1 MLALTVGRPTP
12 LVSSVTAA
20 APVSVWFFIL
30 SVDGDELPVEEPG
43 EEVEEKPD
51 EEVEIDSEE
60 MSEASWRGMS
70 DDIPDPGIPLEDC
83 VDESLLEDSRLSD
96 RSRPRE
102 NQSNDHS
109 EYEYDW
115 QYETGVS
122 FDDVG
127 GMNEVKLELEREIIL
142 PLANDDAANELG
154 VTPSN
159 LLFHGPPGTGKTYL
173 AKALA
178 TELQLPA
185 AILTGS
191 AINSKW
197 INESAEQVRTLFEEA
212 REIAATEG
220 GAIIFIDEVD
230 SVLKRRSG
238 AGSSHAEDAK
248 VVNEFLN
255 HLEDTGDE
263 IVFVGAT
270 NRLDSLDSAAT
281 RAGRIDEKIEIGKPD
296 QQTREAILRA
306 QLNRRSHIIPDE
318 MLERVAVETEGYV
331 AADLEQLVKKAAK
344 QSLQLGD
351 NKIRP
356 RDIANAMAAVTK

>member
-1 MLALTVGRPTP
+1 
-12 LVSSVTAA
+12 
-20 APVSVWFFIL
+20 
-30 SVDGDELPVEEPG
+30 
-43 EEVEEKPD
+43 
-51 EEVEIDSEE
+51 
-60 MSEASWRGMS
+60 MS
-70 DDIPDPGIPLEDC
+70 DDLPDPGIPLEDC
-83 VDESLLEDSRLSD
+83 VDESLLEESELYDGSV
-96 RSRPRE
+96 PRE
-102 NQSNDHS
+102 NQSTNHS

-115 QYETGVS
+115 QRETGVS

-127 GMNEVKLELEREIIL
+127 GMNEVKLELQREIIL
-142 PLANDDAANELG
+142 PLANDEAADELG

-159 LLFHGPPGTGKTYL
+159 LLFHGPPGTGKTHL

-178 TELQLPA
+178 TELGLPA

-191 AINSKW
+191 AVNSKW

-230 SVLKRRSG
+230 SVLKQRTG

-255 HLEDTGDE
+255 HLEDTANE
-263 IVFVGAT
+263 IVFVSAT
-270 NRLDSLDSAAT
+270 NRLDSLDTAAT
-281 RAGRIDEKIEIGKPD
+281 RAGRIDRKIEIGEPD
-296 QQTREAILRA
+296 RRAREAILQA
-306 QLNRRSHIIPDE
+306 QLDKRSHVIPDE
-318 MLERVAVETEGYV
+318 MLGRVATETEGYV

-344 QSLQLGD
+344 QALQSGD

-356 RDIANAMAAVTK
+356 QDVANAMTATTK